1 VTERRSSLYSILELS
16 DKESFLIALTPF
28 SHVYAV
34 TATVHG
40 KPAVTSRWQD
50 TLEEV
55 TIGGQKVYRRT
66 QISTQSNGRVRT
78 WISVFL
84 PESLSPV
91 ADTFNTSEGDIFI
104 RTFANGVATDYSS
117 NGAQRGVMT
126 TSRAPLPSGY
136 SDFNGGQFGLA
147 LLQLPLALHYKATLT
162 TFAPTDSA
170 IQLVP
175 IEVLRTEKLA
185 IGSCSLDAFVVR
197 ATFAAKYYP
206 DEGQNSMTFWL
217 TRGPPYV
224 AKLVTEAP
232 EKGIDVAFNL
242 NPSEIEC

>member
-1 VTERRSSLYSILELS
+1 MLA
-16 DKESFLIALTPF
+16 LIPF

-66 QISTQSNGRVRT
+66 QISMQSNGRVRT

-84 PESLSPV
+84 PESLAPIG
-91 ADTFNTSEGDIFI
+91 DTFNTSEGNIFI
-104 RTFANGVATDYSS
+104 RTFVNGVATDYSS
-117 NGAQRGVMT
+117 NGAERGVMT

-136 SDFNGGQFGLA
+136 SDFNGGKFGLA
-147 LLQLPLALHYKATLT
+147 LLHLPLAPHYKATLT

-170 IQLVP
+170 IQFVP

-185 IGSCSLDAFVVR
+185 IGSCSLNAFVVR

-206 DEGQNSMTFWL
+206 DEGENFMTFWL
-217 TRGPPYV
+217 TRDPPYV

-232 EKGIDVAFNL
+232 EQGINVAFNL
-242 NPSEIEC
+242 NPTEIAC